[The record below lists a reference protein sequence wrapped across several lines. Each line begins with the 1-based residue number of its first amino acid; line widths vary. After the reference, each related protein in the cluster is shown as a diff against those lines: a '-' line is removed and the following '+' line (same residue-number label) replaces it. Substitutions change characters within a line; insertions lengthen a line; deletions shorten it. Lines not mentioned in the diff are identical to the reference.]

1 MRNSPSGRG
10 VGGGFQKNRNQI
22 LKNHNKMNSKI
33 IPYNPK
39 LREFA
44 RQLRNNSTLS
54 EVLLWKQIKGK
65 ALGVEFKRQVPMLEY
80 IVDFYC
86 QEIGLAIEVD
96 GNIHDFRY
104 LEDAQRQQEIEKY
117 GVIFIRFS
125 NEEIKNNMFS
135 VILSLE
141 SKIEELKAER
151 GVDNK

>member
-1 MRNSPSGRG
+1 
-10 VGGGFQKNRNQI
+10 
-22 LKNHNKMNSKI
+22 MNSKI

-65 ALGVEFKRQVPMLEY
+65 ALGVEFKWQVPMLEY

>member
-1 MRNSPSGRG
+1 
-10 VGGGFQKNRNQI
+10 
-22 LKNHNKMNSKI
+22 MNSKI

-141 SKIEELKAER
+141 NKIEELKAER
-151 GVDNK
+151 GVENN

>member
-1 MRNSPSGRG
+1 
-10 VGGGFQKNRNQI
+10 
-22 LKNHNKMNSKI
+22 MNSKI

-65 ALGVEFKRQVPMLEY
+65 ALVVEFKRQVPMLEY

>member
-1 MRNSPSGRG
+1 
-10 VGGGFQKNRNQI
+10 
-22 LKNHNKMNSKI
+22 MNSKI

-44 RQLRNNSTLS
+44 KQLRNNSTLS

-117 GVIFIRFS
+117 RVIFIRFS

>member
-1 MRNSPSGRG
+1 
-10 VGGGFQKNRNQI
+10 
-22 LKNHNKMNSKI
+22 MNSKI

-44 RQLRNNSTLS
+44 KQLRNNSTLS

-125 NEEIKNNMFS
+125 NEEIKNNMFG

-141 SKIEELKAER
+141 SKIEELKAEKEL
-151 GVDNK
+151 DNE

>member
-1 MRNSPSGRG
+1 
-10 VGGGFQKNRNQI
+10 
-22 LKNHNKMNSKI
+22 MNSKI

-39 LREFA
+39 LREFTK
-44 RQLRNNSTLS
+44 QLRNNSTLS

-141 SKIEELKAER
+141 SKIEELKAEKQL
-151 GVDNK
+151 DNE

>member
-1 MRNSPSGRG
+1 
-10 VGGGFQKNRNQI
+10 
-22 LKNHNKMNSKI
+22 MNSKI

-44 RQLRNNSTLS
+44 KQLRNNSTLS

-65 ALGVEFKRQVPMLEY
+65 ALGVKFKRQVPMLEY

-151 GVDNK
+151 EVDNK

>member
-1 MRNSPSGRG
+1 
-10 VGGGFQKNRNQI
+10 
-22 LKNHNKMNSKI
+22 MNSKI

-44 RQLRNNSTLS
+44 KQLRNNSTLS

-80 IVDFYC
+80 IVDFYY

>member
-1 MRNSPSGRG
+1 
-10 VGGGFQKNRNQI
+10 
-22 LKNHNKMNSKI
+22 MNSKI

-65 ALGVEFKRQVPMLEY
+65 ALGVKFKRQVPMLEY

-86 QEIGLAIEVD
+86 QEIGLAIEID

-141 SKIEELKAER
+141 SKIEELKAEKEL
-151 GVDNK
+151 DNE

>member
-1 MRNSPSGRG
+1 
-10 VGGGFQKNRNQI
+10 
-22 LKNHNKMNSKI
+22 MNSKI

-39 LREFA
+39 LREFTK
-44 RQLRNNSTLS
+44 QLRNNSTLS

-141 SKIEELKAER
+141 SKIEELKAEKEL
-151 GVDNK
+151 DNE

>member
-1 MRNSPSGRG
+1 
-10 VGGGFQKNRNQI
+10 
-22 LKNHNKMNSKI
+22 MNSNI

-86 QEIGLAIEVD
+86 QEIGLAIEID

>member
-1 MRNSPSGRG
+1 
-10 VGGGFQKNRNQI
+10 
-22 LKNHNKMNSKI
+22 MNSKI

-104 LEDAQRQQEIEKY
+104 LEDVQRQQEIEKY

>member
-1 MRNSPSGRG
+1 
-10 VGGGFQKNRNQI
+10 
-22 LKNHNKMNSKI
+22 MNSKI

-104 LEDAQRQQEIEKY
+104 LEDTQRQQEIEKY

-141 SKIEELKAER
+141 SKIEELKAEKEL
-151 GVDNK
+151 DNE

>member
-1 MRNSPSGRG
+1 
-10 VGGGFQKNRNQI
+10 
-22 LKNHNKMNSKI
+22 MNSKI

-39 LREFA
+39 LREFTK
-44 RQLRNNSTLS
+44 QLRNNSTLS

-80 IVDFYC
+80 SVEFYC
-86 QEIGLAIEVD
+86 QEIGVAIEVD

>member
-1 MRNSPSGRG
+1 
-10 VGGGFQKNRNQI
+10 
-22 LKNHNKMNSKI
+22 MNSKI

-104 LEDAQRQQEIEKY
+104 LEDAQRQQEVEKY

-151 GVDNK
+151 RVDNK

>member
-1 MRNSPSGRG
+1 
-10 VGGGFQKNRNQI
+10 
-22 LKNHNKMNSKI
+22 MNSKI

-65 ALGVEFKRQVPMLEY
+65 ALGVKFKRQVPMLEY

-86 QEIGLAIEVD
+86 QEIGLAIEID

>member
-1 MRNSPSGRG
+1 
-10 VGGGFQKNRNQI
+10 
-22 LKNHNKMNSKI
+22 MNSKI

-44 RQLRNNSTLS
+44 KQLRNNSTLS

-80 IVDFYC
+80 IVDFYY

-104 LEDAQRQQEIEKY
+104 LEDEQRQQEIEKY

>member
-1 MRNSPSGRG
+1 
-10 VGGGFQKNRNQI
+10 
-22 LKNHNKMNSKI
+22 MNSKI

-44 RQLRNNSTLS
+44 KQLRNNSTLS

-141 SKIEELKAER
+141 SKIEELKAEKEL
-151 GVDNK
+151 DNE

>member
-1 MRNSPSGRG
+1 
-10 VGGGFQKNRNQI
+10 
-22 LKNHNKMNSKI
+22 MNSKI

-44 RQLRNNSTLS
+44 KQLRNNSTLS

-141 SKIEELKAER
+141 SKIEELKAEG

>member
-1 MRNSPSGRG
+1 MT
-10 VGGGFQKNRNQI
+10 
-22 LKNHNKMNSKI
+22 SKI

-44 RQLRNNSTLS
+44 KQLRNNSTLS

>member
-1 MRNSPSGRG
+1 
-10 VGGGFQKNRNQI
+10 
-22 LKNHNKMNSKI
+22 MNSKI

-54 EVLLWKQIKGK
+54 QVLLWKQIKGK
-65 ALGVEFKRQVPMLEY
+65 GLGVKFKRQVPMLEY

-104 LEDAQRQQEIEKY
+104 LEDTQRQQEIEKY

-151 GVDNK
+151 EVDNK

>member
-1 MRNSPSGRG
+1 
-10 VGGGFQKNRNQI
+10 
-22 LKNHNKMNSKI
+22 MNSKI

-44 RQLRNNSTLS
+44 KQLRNNSTLS

-104 LEDAQRQQEIEKY
+104 LEDTQRQQEIEKY

-125 NEEIKNNMFS
+125 NEETKNNMFS

>member
-1 MRNSPSGRG
+1 
-10 VGGGFQKNRNQI
+10 
-22 LKNHNKMNSKI
+22 MNSKI

-151 GVDNK
+151 EVDNK

>member
-1 MRNSPSGRG
+1 
-10 VGGGFQKNRNQI
+10 
-22 LKNHNKMNSKI
+22 MNSKI

-104 LEDAQRQQEIEKY
+104 LEDTQRQQEIEKY

-151 GVDNK
+151 EVDNK

>member
-1 MRNSPSGRG
+1 
-10 VGGGFQKNRNQI
+10 
-22 LKNHNKMNSKI
+22 MNSKI

-104 LEDAQRQQEIEKY
+104 LEDTQRQQEIEKY
-117 GVIFIRFS
+117 GVTRCAF
-125 NEEIKNNMFS
+125 
-135 VILSLE
+135 
-141 SKIEELKAER
+141 
-151 GVDNK
+151 

>member
-1 MRNSPSGRG
+1 
-10 VGGGFQKNRNQI
+10 
-22 LKNHNKMNSKI
+22 MNSKI

-39 LREFA
+39 LREFTK
-44 RQLRNNSTLS
+44 QLRNNSTLS

>member
-1 MRNSPSGRG
+1 
-10 VGGGFQKNRNQI
+10 
-22 LKNHNKMNSKI
+22 MNSKI

-44 RQLRNNSTLS
+44 KQLRNNSTLS

-135 VILSLE
+135 VILSLK

>member
-1 MRNSPSGRG
+1 
-10 VGGGFQKNRNQI
+10 
-22 LKNHNKMNSKI
+22 MNSKI

-44 RQLRNNSTLS
+44 KQLRNNSTLS

-117 GVIFIRFS
+117 GVIFTRFS

-151 GVDNK
+151 RVDNK

>member
-1 MRNSPSGRG
+1 
-10 VGGGFQKNRNQI
+10 
-22 LKNHNKMNSKI
+22 MNSKI

-65 ALGVEFKRQVPMLEY
+65 ALGVKFKRQVPMLEY

-141 SKIEELKAER
+141 SKIEELKAEKEL
-151 GVDNK
+151 DNE

>member
-1 MRNSPSGRG
+1 
-10 VGGGFQKNRNQI
+10 
-22 LKNHNKMNSKI
+22 MNSKI

-44 RQLRNNSTLS
+44 KQLRNNSTLS

-86 QEIGLAIEVD
+86 QEIGLAIEID

>member
-1 MRNSPSGRG
+1 
-10 VGGGFQKNRNQI
+10 
-22 LKNHNKMNSKI
+22 MNSKI

-65 ALGVEFKRQVPMLEY
+65 ALGVKFKRQVPMLEY

-96 GNIHDFRY
+96 WNIHDFRY
-104 LEDAQRQQEIEKY
+104 LEDAQRQQEIEKS

>member
-1 MRNSPSGRG
+1 
-10 VGGGFQKNRNQI
+10 
-22 LKNHNKMNSKI
+22 MNSKI

-65 ALGVEFKRQVPMLEY
+65 ALGGEFKRQVPMLEY

-86 QEIGLAIEVD
+86 QEIGLAIEID

>member
-1 MRNSPSGRG
+1 
-10 VGGGFQKNRNQI
+10 
-22 LKNHNKMNSKI
+22 MNSKI

>member
-1 MRNSPSGRG
+1 
-10 VGGGFQKNRNQI
+10 
-22 LKNHNKMNSKI
+22 MNSKI

-104 LEDAQRQQEIEKY
+104 LEDTQRQQDIEKY

-151 GVDNK
+151 EVDNK

>member
-1 MRNSPSGRG
+1 
-10 VGGGFQKNRNQI
+10 
-22 LKNHNKMNSKI
+22 MNSKI

-44 RQLRNNSTLS
+44 KQLRNNSTLS

-96 GNIHDFRY
+96 GNIHDFRS

-141 SKIEELKAER
+141 SKIEELKAEKEL
-151 GVDNK
+151 DNE

>member
-1 MRNSPSGRG
+1 
-10 VGGGFQKNRNQI
+10 
-22 LKNHNKMNSKI
+22 MNSKI

-104 LEDAQRQQEIEKY
+104 LEDTQRQQEIEKY